1 MIMEYQLGKW
11 SLEDLYPED
20 YKESFQKDL
29 EKLTAM
35 ADAFEN
41 YRAELNDNLS
51 GERFAQ
57 MMKDYDAIVT
67 LEYKLFGFCSLRF
80 EADTQDASALSLM
93 GQTEAAV
100 TELSN
105 RILFFEL
112 WWTKLADEPAARLIA
127 SCPENAY
134 FLSAMRLSKPYTLN
148 EPEEK
153 IINIKNST
161 GANALDNLYSSITN
175 RYVFKLTVDG
185 AEQELTREGLMV
197 YARSDKPELRTAA
210 YEELYRVYGN
220 DGNILGQIYQNIC
233 RSWDQETLGIRGY
246 PSPIAA
252 RNLGNDIPD
261 EVVDLLLETCRKN
274 KHVFIDYFKLKKELL
289 GLDELH
295 RRDLYA
301 PMKSDASRISFDEAF
316 KTMLASYNSF
326 DPEFAQMAERV
337 YHEHHIDSEPRRGK
351 RGGAFCETLGPSY
364 TPWVLLNFQGRAE
377 DTSTIA
383 HELGHA
389 IHSMCAEDKTIF
401 QQSSCLPLAET
412 ASTFGEMLL
421 ADYLQGTVTDKTVL
435 RDMLIKQLDDN
446 YATIQRQAYFA
457 LFEKEAHRMISTG
470 ADIDELN
477 AAYLANLKE
486 QFGDAL
492 VVDDYFKWEW
502 VSIPHIFATPFYVY
516 AYAFGQL
523 LVLALY
529 AQYKKEGK
537 SFIPRYKEMLHKGGS
552 QRPQELL
559 MDAGFDFTK
568 ESFWQGGFDILNEK
582 VAKLRE
588 ITR

>member
-1 MIMEYQLGKW
+1 MEYKLGKW
-11 SLEDLYPED
+11 SLADLYPDD
-20 YKESFQKDL
+20 YKASFNHDL
-29 EKLTAM
+29 EKLTALVN
-35 ADAFEN
+35 AFEN
-41 YRAELNDNLS
+41 VRGELNDAIP
-51 GERFAQ
+51 GERFAEI
-57 MMKDYDAIVT
+57 MKDYDAIVS

-80 EADTQDASALSLM
+80 EADTQDSSALSLM
-93 GQTEAAV
+93 GQTDAV
-100 TELSN
+100 ITELGN
-105 RILFFEL
+105 RVLFFDL

-127 SCPENAY
+127 ACPENAY

-148 EPEEK
+148 ESEEK

-161 GANALDNLYSSITN
+161 GASALDNIYSSITN
-175 RYVFKLTVDG
+175 RYVFKMTVDG
-185 AEQELTREGLMV
+185 EEKSLTREGIMV
-197 YARSDKPELRTAA
+197 YARSDKPELRKAA
-210 YEELYRVYGN
+210 YEELYRVYGD

-233 RSWDQETLGIRGY
+233 RAWDQENLGIRGY
-246 PSPIAA
+246 KSPIAA

-261 EVVDLLLETCRKN
+261 DVVDLLLETCRKN
-274 KHVFIDYFKLKKELL
+274 KDVFIDYFKLKKELL
-289 GLDELH
+289 GLDEFH

-301 PMKSDASRISFDEAF
+301 PMKTDTTKISFDEAF
-316 KTMLASYNSF
+316 KTMLASYNNF
-326 DPEFAQMAERV
+326 DPEFAKMAERV
-337 YHEHHIDSEPRRGK
+337 YNEHHIDSEPRHGK
-351 RGGAFCETLGPSY
+351 RGGAFCETLGPNY

-389 IHSMCAEDKTIF
+389 IHSMSAEDKTIF

-421 ADYLQGTVTDKTVL
+421 ADYMQSTVTDKAVL

-457 LFEKEAHRMISTG
+457 LFEKEAHRMIGEG

-477 AAYLANLKE
+477 AAYLANLNE
-486 QFGDAL
+486 QFGDAV

-529 AQYKKEGK
+529 AQYKKEGAT
-537 SFIPRYKEMLHKGGS
+537 FIPRYKEMLHKGGS
-552 QRPQELL
+552 QRPQDLL
-559 MDAGFDFTK
+559 LDAGFDFTK
-568 ESFWQGGFDILNEK
+568 EAFWQGGFDILKEK
-582 VAKLRE
+582 VEKLRE

>member
-1 MIMEYQLGKW
+1 MEYKLGKW
-11 SLEDLYPED
+11 SLADLYPD
-20 YKESFQKDL
+20 DFKASFNKDL
-29 EKLTAM
+29 EKLTALVN
-35 ADAFEN
+35 AFEN
-41 YRAELNDNLS
+41 VRGELNDELS
-51 GERFAQ
+51 GERFAEI
-57 MMKDYDAIVT
+57 MKDYGAIVS

-80 EADTQDASALSLM
+80 EADTQDSSALSLM
-93 GQTEAAV
+93 GQTDAV
-100 TELSN
+100 ITELGN
-105 RILFFEL
+105 RVLFFDL

-127 SCPENAY
+127 ACPENAY

-148 EPEEK
+148 ESEEK

-161 GANALDNLYSSITN
+161 GASALDNIYSSITN

-185 AEQELTREGLMV
+185 EEKSLTREGLMV
-197 YARSDKPELRTAA
+197 YARSDKAELRKAA
-210 YEELYRVYGN
+210 YEELYRVYGD
-220 DGNILGQIYQNIC
+220 DGSILGQIYQNIC
-233 RSWDQETLGIRGY
+233 RAWDQENLGIRGY
-246 PSPIAA
+246 KSPIAA

-261 EVVDLLLETCRKN
+261 DVVDLLLETCRKN
-274 KHVFIDYFKLKKELL
+274 KDVFIDYFKLKKELL
-289 GLDELH
+289 GLDEFH

-301 PMKSDASRISFDEAF
+301 PMKTDTTKISFDEAF
-316 KTMLASYNSF
+316 KTMLASYNNF
-326 DPEFAQMAERV
+326 DPEFAKMAERV
-337 YHEHHIDSEPRRGK
+337 YNEHHIDSEPRHGK
-351 RGGAFCETLGPSY
+351 RGGAFCETLGPNY
-364 TPWVLLNFQGRAE
+364 TPWVLLNFHGGAE

-389 IHSMCAEDKTIF
+389 IHSMSAEDKTIF

-421 ADYLQGTVTDKTVL
+421 ADYMQSTVTDKAVL

-457 LFEKEAHRMISTG
+457 LFEKEAHRMIGEG

-477 AAYLANLKE
+477 AAYLANLNE
-486 QFGDAL
+486 QFGGAV

-502 VSIPHIFATPFYVY
+502 ASIPHIFATPFYVY

-552 QRPQELL
+552 QRPQDLL
-559 MDAGFDFTK
+559 LDAGFDFTK
-568 ESFWQGGFDILNEK
+568 EAFWQGGFDILKEK
-582 VAKLRE
+582 VEKLRE

>member
-1 MIMEYQLGKW
+1 MEYKLGKW
-11 SLEDLYPED
+11 SLADLYPED
-20 YKESFQKDL
+20 YKASFNKDL
-29 EKLTAM
+29 EQLNAM
-35 ADAFEN
+35 VGTFEQ
-41 YRAELNDNLS
+41 YRVELSDELS

-57 MMKDYDAIVT
+57 IMKDYDAIVT
-67 LEYKLFGFCSLRF
+67 LEYKLYGFCSLRF
-80 EADTQDASALSLM
+80 EADTQDSSALSLL
-93 GQTEAAV
+93 GQTEAV
-100 TELSN
+100 ITELGN
-105 RILFFEL
+105 RILFFDL

-127 SCPENAY
+127 SCPQNAY
-134 FLSAMRLSKPYTLN
+134 YLSAMRLSKPYTLN
-148 EPEEK
+148 ESEEK

-161 GANALDNLYSSITN
+161 GASALDNIYSALTN
-175 RYVFKLTVDG
+175 RYVFKLTLDG
-185 AEQELTREGLMV
+185 EEKQLTREGLMV
-197 YARSDKPELRTAA
+197 YARSDRAELRAAA
-210 YEELYRVYGN
+210 YEELYRVYGK

-233 RSWDQETLGIRGY
+233 RSWDQECLGIRGY
-246 PSPIAA
+246 KSPMAA

-274 KHVFIDYFKLKKELL
+274 RHVFIDYFKLKKELL

-301 PMKSDASRISFDEAF
+301 PMKSDTTRISFDEAF
-316 KTMLASYNSF
+316 KTMLAAYNSF
-326 DPEFAQMAERV
+326 DPEFANMAERV
-337 YHEHHIDSEPRRGK
+337 YNENHIDSEPRHGK
-351 RGGAFCETLGPSY
+351 RGGAFCETLGPTY
-364 TPWVLLNFQGRAE
+364 TPWVLLNFHGRAE

-389 IHSMCAEDKTIF
+389 IHSMSAEDKTIF

-421 ADYLQGTVTDKTVL
+421 ADYLQRTVTDSSVL

-457 LFEKEAHRMISTG
+457 LFEKEAHSLVSAG

-502 VSIPHIFATPFYVY
+502 ISIPHIFATPFYVY

-537 SFIPRYKEMLHKGGS
+537 SFIPRYKEMLRKGGS
-552 QRPQELL
+552 QRPQDLL
-559 MDAGFDFTK
+559 SDAGFDFTK

>member
-1 MIMEYQLGKW
+1 MEYKLGKW
-11 SLEDLYPED
+11 SLADLYPDD
-20 YKESFQKDL
+20 YKASFNHDL
-29 EKLTAM
+29 EKLTALVN
-35 ADAFEN
+35 DFEN
-41 YRAELNDNLS
+41 VRGELNDAIP
-51 GERFAQ
+51 GERFAEI
-57 MMKDYDAIVT
+57 MKDYDAIVS

-80 EADTQDASALSLM
+80 EADTQDSSALSLM
-93 GQTEAAV
+93 GQTDAV
-100 TELSN
+100 ITELGN
-105 RILFFEL
+105 RVLFFDL

-127 SCPENAY
+127 ACPENAY

-148 EPEEK
+148 ESEEK

-161 GANALDNLYSSITN
+161 GASALDNIYSSITN
-175 RYVFKLTVDG
+175 RYVFKMTVDG
-185 AEQELTREGLMV
+185 EEKSLTREGIMV
-197 YARSDKPELRTAA
+197 YARSDKPELRKAA
-210 YEELYRVYGN
+210 YEELYRAYGD

-233 RSWDQETLGIRGY
+233 RAWDQENLGIRGY
-246 PSPIAA
+246 KSPIAA

-261 EVVDLLLETCRKN
+261 DVVDLLLETCRKN
-274 KHVFIDYFKLKKELL
+274 KDVFIDYFKLKKELL
-289 GLDELH
+289 GLDEFH

-301 PMKSDASRISFDEAF
+301 PMKTDTTKISFDEAF
-316 KTMLASYNSF
+316 KTMLASYNNF
-326 DPEFAQMAERV
+326 DPEFAKMAERV
-337 YHEHHIDSEPRRGK
+337 YNEHHIDSEPRHGK
-351 RGGAFCETLGPSY
+351 RGGAFCETLGPNY

-389 IHSMCAEDKTIF
+389 IHSMSAEDKTIF

-421 ADYLQGTVTDKTVL
+421 ADYMQSTVTDKAVL

-457 LFEKEAHRMISTG
+457 LFEKEAHRMIGEG

-477 AAYLANLKE
+477 AAYLANLNE
-486 QFGDAL
+486 QFGDAV

-552 QRPQELL
+552 QRPQDLL
-559 MDAGFDFTK
+559 LDAGFDFTK
-568 ESFWQGGFDILNEK
+568 EAFWQGGFDILKEK
-582 VAKLRE
+582 VEKLRE

>member
-1 MIMEYQLGKW
+1 MEYKLGKW
-11 SLEDLYPED
+11 SLADLYPDD
-20 YKESFQKDL
+20 YKASFNHDL
-29 EKLTAM
+29 EKLTALVN
-35 ADAFEN
+35 DFEN
-41 YRAELNDNLS
+41 VRGELNDAIP
-51 GERFAQ
+51 GERFAEI
-57 MMKDYDAIVT
+57 MKDYDAIVS

-80 EADTQDASALSLM
+80 EADTQDSSALSLM
-93 GQTEAAV
+93 GQTDAV
-100 TELSN
+100 ITELGN
-105 RILFFEL
+105 RVLFFDL

-127 SCPENAY
+127 ACPENAY

-148 EPEEK
+148 ESEEK

-161 GANALDNLYSSITN
+161 GASALDNIYSSITN
-175 RYVFKLTVDG
+175 RYVFKMTVDG
-185 AEQELTREGLMV
+185 EEKSLTREGIMV
-197 YARSDKPELRTAA
+197 YARSDKPELRKAA
-210 YEELYRVYGN
+210 YEELYRVYGD

-233 RSWDQETLGIRGY
+233 RAWDQENLGIRGY
-246 PSPIAA
+246 KSPIAA

-261 EVVDLLLETCRKN
+261 DVVDLLLETCRKN
-274 KHVFIDYFKLKKELL
+274 KDVFIDYFKLKKELL
-289 GLDELH
+289 GLDEFH

-301 PMKSDASRISFDEAF
+301 PMKTDTTKISFDEAF
-316 KTMLASYNSF
+316 KTMLASYNNF
-326 DPEFAQMAERV
+326 DPEFAKMAERV
-337 YHEHHIDSEPRRGK
+337 YNEHHIDSEPRHGK
-351 RGGAFCETLGPSY
+351 RGGAFCETLGPNY

-389 IHSMCAEDKTIF
+389 IHSMSAEDKTIF

-421 ADYLQGTVTDKTVL
+421 ADYMQSTVTDKAVL

-457 LFEKEAHRMISTG
+457 LFEKEAHRMIGEG

-477 AAYLANLKE
+477 AAYLANLNE
-486 QFGDAL
+486 QFGDAV

-552 QRPQELL
+552 QRPQDLL
-559 MDAGFDFTK
+559 LDAGFDFTK
-568 ESFWQGGFDILNEK
+568 EAFWQGGFDILKEK
-582 VAKLRE
+582 VEKLRE

>member
-1 MIMEYQLGKW
+1 MEYKLGKW
-11 SLEDLYPED
+11 SLADLYPDD
-20 YKESFQKDL
+20 YKASFNQDL
-29 EKLTAM
+29 EKLTALVN
-35 ADAFEN
+35 AFEN
-41 YRAELNDNLS
+41 VRGELNDAIP
-51 GERFAQ
+51 GERFAEI
-57 MMKDYDAIVT
+57 MKDYDAIVS

-80 EADTQDASALSLM
+80 EADTQDSSALSLM
-93 GQTEAAV
+93 GQTDAV
-100 TELSN
+100 ITELGN
-105 RILFFEL
+105 RVLFFDL
-112 WWTKLADEPAARLIA
+112 WWTKLADEPVARLIA
-127 SCPENAY
+127 ACPENAY

-148 EPEEK
+148 ESEEK

-161 GANALDNLYSSITN
+161 GASALDNIYSSITN

-185 AEQELTREGLMV
+185 EEKSLTREGLMV
-197 YARSDKPELRTAA
+197 YARSDKPELRKAA
-210 YEELYRVYGN
+210 YEELYRVYGD

-233 RSWDQETLGIRGY
+233 RAWDQENLGIRGY
-246 PSPIAA
+246 KSPIAA

-261 EVVDLLLETCRKN
+261 DVVDLLLETCRKN
-274 KHVFIDYFKLKKELL
+274 KDVFIDYFKLKKELL
-289 GLDELH
+289 GLDEFH

-301 PMKSDASRISFDEAF
+301 PMKTDTTKISFDEAF
-316 KTMLASYNSF
+316 KTMLASYNNF
-326 DPEFAQMAERV
+326 DPEFAKMAERV
-337 YHEHHIDSEPRRGK
+337 YNEHHIDSEPRHGK
-351 RGGAFCETLGPSY
+351 RGGAFCETLGPNY

-389 IHSMCAEDKTIF
+389 IHSMSAEDKTIF

-421 ADYLQGTVTDKTVL
+421 ADYMQSTVTDKAVL

-457 LFEKEAHRMISTG
+457 LFEKEAHRMIGEG

-477 AAYLANLKE
+477 AAYLANLNE
-486 QFGDAL
+486 QFGDAV

-552 QRPQELL
+552 QRPQDLL
-559 MDAGFDFTK
+559 LDAGFDFTK
-568 ESFWQGGFDILNEK
+568 EAFWQGGFDILKEK
-582 VAKLRE
+582 VEKLRE

>member
-1 MIMEYQLGKW
+1 MEYKLGKW
-11 SLEDLYPED
+11 SLADLYPDD
-20 YKESFQKDL
+20 YKASFNHDL
-29 EKLTAM
+29 EKLTALVN
-35 ADAFEN
+35 AFEN
-41 YRAELNDNLS
+41 VRGELNDAIP
-51 GERFAQ
+51 GERFAEI
-57 MMKDYDAIVT
+57 MKDYDAIVS

-80 EADTQDASALSLM
+80 EADTQDSSALSLM
-93 GQTEAAV
+93 GQTDAV
-100 TELSN
+100 ITELGN
-105 RILFFEL
+105 RVLFFDL

-127 SCPENAY
+127 ACPENAY

-148 EPEEK
+148 ESEEK

-161 GANALDNLYSSITN
+161 GASALDNIYSSITN
-175 RYVFKLTVDG
+175 RYVFKMTVDG
-185 AEQELTREGLMV
+185 EEKSLTREGIMV
-197 YARSDKPELRTAA
+197 YARSDKPELRKAA
-210 YEELYRVYGN
+210 YEELYRVYGD

-233 RSWDQETLGIRGY
+233 RAWDQENLGIRGY
-246 PSPIAA
+246 KSPIAA

-261 EVVDLLLETCRKN
+261 DVVDLLLETCRKN
-274 KHVFIDYFKLKKELL
+274 KDVFIDYFKLKKELL
-289 GLDELH
+289 GLDEFH

-301 PMKSDASRISFDEAF
+301 PMKTDTTKISFDEAF
-316 KTMLASYNSF
+316 KTMLASYNNF
-326 DPEFAQMAERV
+326 DPEFAKMAERV
-337 YHEHHIDSEPRRGK
+337 YNEHHIDSEPRHGK
-351 RGGAFCETLGPSY
+351 RGGAFCETLGPNY

-389 IHSMCAEDKTIF
+389 IHSMSAEDKTIF

-421 ADYLQGTVTDKTVL
+421 ADYMQSTVTDKAVL

-457 LFEKEAHRMISTG
+457 LFEKEAHRMIGEG

-477 AAYLANLKE
+477 AAYLANLNE
-486 QFGDAL
+486 QFGDAV

-529 AQYKKEGK
+529 AQYKKEGAA
-537 SFIPRYKEMLHKGGS
+537 FIPRYKEMLHKGGS
-552 QRPQELL
+552 QRPQDLL
-559 MDAGFDFTK
+559 LDAGFDFTK
-568 ESFWQGGFDILNEK
+568 EAFWQGGFDILKEK
-582 VAKLRE
+582 VEKLRE

>member
-1 MIMEYQLGKW
+1 MEYKLGKW
-11 SLEDLYPED
+11 SLADLYPDD
-20 YKESFQKDL
+20 YKASFNQDL
-29 EKLTAM
+29 EKLTALVN
-35 ADAFEN
+35 AFEN
-41 YRAELNDNLS
+41 VRGELNDAIP
-51 GERFAQ
+51 GERFAEI
-57 MMKDYDAIVT
+57 MKDYDAIVS

-80 EADTQDASALSLM
+80 EADTQDSSALSLM
-93 GQTEAAV
+93 GQTDAV
-100 TELSN
+100 ITELGN
-105 RILFFEL
+105 RVLFFDL

-127 SCPENAY
+127 ACPENAY

-148 EPEEK
+148 ESEEK

-161 GANALDNLYSSITN
+161 GASALDNIYSSITN
-175 RYVFKLTVDG
+175 RYVFKMTVDG
-185 AEQELTREGLMV
+185 EEKSLTREGIMV
-197 YARSDKPELRTAA
+197 YARSDNASLRKAA
-210 YEELYRVYGN
+210 YEELYRVYGD

-233 RSWDQETLGIRGY
+233 RAWDQENLGIRGY
-246 PSPIAA
+246 KSPIAA

-261 EVVDLLLETCRKN
+261 DVVDLLLETCRKN
-274 KHVFIDYFKLKKELL
+274 KDVFIDYFKLKKELL
-289 GLDELH
+289 GLDEFH

-301 PMKSDASRISFDEAF
+301 PMKTDTTKISFDEAF
-316 KTMLASYNSF
+316 KTMLASYNHF
-326 DPEFAQMAERV
+326 DPEFAKMAERV
-337 YHEHHIDSEPRRGK
+337 YNEHHIDSEPRHGK
-351 RGGAFCETLGPSY
+351 RGGAFCETLGPNY

-389 IHSMCAEDKTIF
+389 IHSMSAEDKTIF

-421 ADYLQGTVTDKTVL
+421 ADYMQSTVTDKAVL

-457 LFEKEAHRMISTG
+457 LFEKEAHRMIGEG

-477 AAYLANLKE
+477 AAYLANLNE
-486 QFGDAL
+486 QFGDAV

-552 QRPQELL
+552 QRPQDLL
-559 MDAGFDFTK
+559 LDAGFDFTK
-568 ESFWQGGFDILNEK
+568 EAFWQGGFDILKEK
-582 VAKLRE
+582 VEKLRE
-588 ITR
+588 ITQ

>member
-1 MIMEYQLGKW
+1 MEYILGKW
-11 SLEDLYPED
+11 SLADLYPED
-20 YKESFQKDL
+20 YKASFNKDL
-29 EKLTAM
+29 EQLNAM
-35 ADAFEN
+35 VGTFEQ
-41 YRAELNDNLS
+41 YRAELSDELS

-57 MMKDYDAIVT
+57 IMKDYDAIVT
-67 LEYKLFGFCSLRF
+67 LEYKLYGFCSLRF
-80 EADTQDASALSLM
+80 EADTQDSSALSLL
-93 GQTEAAV
+93 GQTEAV
-100 TELSN
+100 ITELGN
-105 RILFFEL
+105 RILFFDL

-127 SCPENAY
+127 SCPQNAY
-134 FLSAMRLSKPYTLN
+134 YLSAMRLSKPYTLN
-148 EPEEK
+148 ESEEK

-161 GANALDNLYSSITN
+161 GASALDNIYSALTN
-175 RYVFKLTVDG
+175 RYVFKLTLDG
-185 AEQELTREGLMV
+185 EEKQLTREGLMV
-197 YARSDKPELRTAA
+197 YARSDRAELRAAA
-210 YEELYRVYGN
+210 YEELYRVYGK

-233 RSWDQETLGIRGY
+233 RSWDQECLGIRGY
-246 PSPIAA
+246 KSPMAA

-274 KHVFIDYFKLKKELL
+274 RQVFIDYFKLKKELL

-301 PMKSDASRISFDEAF
+301 PMKSDTSRISFDEAF
-316 KTMLASYNSF
+316 RTMLAAYNSF
-326 DPEFAQMAERV
+326 DPEFANMAERV
-337 YHEHHIDSEPRRGK
+337 YNENHIDSEPRHGK
-351 RGGAFCETLGPSY
+351 RGGAFCETLGPTY

-389 IHSMCAEDKTIF
+389 IHSMSAEDKTIF

-421 ADYLQGTVTDKTVL
+421 ADYLQRTVTDSSVL

-457 LFEKEAHRMISTG
+457 LFEKEAHRLVSAG

-537 SFIPRYKEMLHKGGS
+537 SFIPRYKEMLRKGGS
-552 QRPQELL
+552 QRPQDLL
-559 MDAGFDFTK
+559 SDAGFDFTK

>member
-1 MIMEYQLGKW
+1 MEYKLGKW
-11 SLEDLYPED
+11 SLADLYPED
-20 YKESFQKDL
+20 YKASFNKDL
-29 EKLTAM
+29 EQLNAM
-35 ADAFEN
+35 VGTFEQ
-41 YRAELNDNLS
+41 YRAELSDELS

-57 MMKDYDAIVT
+57 IMKDYDAIVT
-67 LEYKLFGFCSLRF
+67 LEYKLYGFCSLRF
-80 EADTQDASALSLM
+80 EADTQDSSALSLL
-93 GQTEAAV
+93 GQTEAV
-100 TELSN
+100 ITELGN
-105 RILFFEL
+105 RILFFDL

-127 SCPENAY
+127 SCPQNAY
-134 FLSAMRLSKPYTLN
+134 YLSAMRLSKPYTLN
-148 EPEEK
+148 ESEEK

-161 GANALDNLYSSITN
+161 GASALDNIYSALTN
-175 RYVFKLTVDG
+175 RYVFKLTLDG
-185 AEQELTREGLMV
+185 EEKQLTREGLMV
-197 YARSDKPELRTAA
+197 YARSDRAELRAAA
-210 YEELYRVYGN
+210 YEELYRVYGK

-233 RSWDQETLGIRGY
+233 RSWDQECLGIRGY
-246 PSPIAA
+246 KSPMAA

-274 KHVFIDYFKLKKELL
+274 RHVFIDYFKLKKELL

-301 PMKSDASRISFDEAF
+301 PMKSDTTRISFDEAF
-316 KTMLASYNSF
+316 KTMLAAYNSF
-326 DPEFAQMAERV
+326 DPEFANMAERV
-337 YHEHHIDSEPRRGK
+337 YNENHIDSEPRHGK
-351 RGGAFCETLGPSY
+351 RGGAFCETLGPTY
-364 TPWVLLNFQGRAE
+364 TPWVLLNFHGRAE

-389 IHSMCAEDKTIF
+389 IHSMSAEDKTIF

-421 ADYLQGTVTDKTVL
+421 ADYLQRTVTDNSVL

-457 LFEKEAHRMISTG
+457 LFEKEAHRLVSAG

-537 SFIPRYKEMLHKGGS
+537 SFIPRYKEMLRKGGS
-552 QRPQELL
+552 QRPQDLL
-559 MDAGFDFTK
+559 SDAGFDFTK

>member
-1 MIMEYQLGKW
+1 MEYKIGKW

-20 YKESFQKDL
+20 YKASFNKDL
-29 EKLTAM
+29 EQLSAM
-35 ADAFEN
+35 VEKFEN
-41 YRAELNDNLS
+41 VRAELSAELS
-51 GERFAQ
+51 GERFARI
-57 MMKDYDAIVT
+57 MEDYDAIVT
-67 LEYKLFGFCSLRF
+67 LEYKLYGFCSLRF
-80 EADTQDASALSLM
+80 EADTQDSSALSLM
-93 GQTEAAV
+93 GQTEAV
-100 TELSN
+100 ITELGN
-105 RILFFEL
+105 RILFFDL

-127 SCPENAY
+127 SCPQNACY
-134 FLSAMRLSKPYTLN
+134 LSAMRLAKPYTLN
-148 EPEEK
+148 ESEEK

-161 GANALDNLYSSITN
+161 GANALDNIYSALTN

-185 AEQELTREGLMV
+185 EEKQFTREGLMV
-197 YARSDKPELRTAA
+197 YARSDRPELRAAA

-233 RSWDQETLGIRGY
+233 RSWDQECLGMRGY
-246 PSPIAA
+246 TSPIAA

-261 EVVDLLLETCRKN
+261 GVVDLLLETCRKN
-274 KHVFIDYFKLKKELL
+274 KHVFINYFKLKKELL

-301 PMKSDASRISFDEAF
+301 PMKSDSTRISFDEAF
-316 KTMLASYNSF
+316 KTMLAAYNSF

-337 YHEHHIDSEPRRGK
+337 YNEHHIDSEPRHGK
-351 RGGAFCETLGPSY
+351 RGGAFCETLGPKY

-389 IHSMCAEDKTIF
+389 IHSMSAEDKTIF

-421 ADYLQGTVTDKTVL
+421 ADYMQRTVTDKAVL
-435 RDMLIKQLDDN
+435 RGMLIKQLDDN

-457 LFEKEAHRMISTG
+457 LFEKEAHRMIGEG

-502 VSIPHIFATPFYVY
+502 VSIPHIYATPFYVY

-529 AQYKKEGK
+529 AQYKKEGQ
-537 SFIPRYKEMLHKGGS
+537 SFIPRYKEMLRKGGS
-552 QRPQELL
+552 QRPQDLL

-568 ESFWQGGFDILNEK
+568 EAFWQGGFDILNEK

-588 ITR
+588 ITL

>member
-1 MIMEYQLGKW
+1 MEYKLGKW
-11 SLEDLYPED
+11 SLADLYPDD
-20 YKESFQKDL
+20 YKASFNHDL
-29 EKLTAM
+29 EKLTALVN
-35 ADAFEN
+35 AFEN
-41 YRAELNDNLS
+41 VRGELNDAIP
-51 GERFAQ
+51 GERFAEI
-57 MMKDYDAIVT
+57 MKDYDAIVS

-80 EADTQDASALSLM
+80 EADTQDSSALSLM
-93 GQTEAAV
+93 GQTDAV
-100 TELSN
+100 ITELGN
-105 RILFFEL
+105 RVLFFDL

-127 SCPENAY
+127 ACPENAY

-148 EPEEK
+148 ESEEK

-161 GANALDNLYSSITN
+161 GASALDNIYSSITN
-175 RYVFKLTVDG
+175 RYVFKMTVDG
-185 AEQELTREGLMV
+185 EEKSLTREGLMV
-197 YARSDKPELRTAA
+197 YARSDKPELRKAA
-210 YEELYRVYGN
+210 YEELYRVYGD

-233 RSWDQETLGIRGY
+233 RAWDQENLGIRGY
-246 PSPIAA
+246 KSPIAA

-261 EVVDLLLETCRKN
+261 DVVDLLLETCRKN
-274 KHVFIDYFKLKKELL
+274 KDVFIDYFKLKKELL
-289 GLDELH
+289 GLDEFH

-301 PMKSDASRISFDEAF
+301 PMKTDTTKISFDEAF
-316 KTMLASYNSF
+316 KTMLASYNNF
-326 DPEFAQMAERV
+326 DPEFAKMAERV
-337 YHEHHIDSEPRRGK
+337 YNEHHIDSEPRHGK
-351 RGGAFCETLGPSY
+351 RGGAFCETLGPNY

-389 IHSMCAEDKTIF
+389 IHSMSAEDKTIF

-421 ADYLQGTVTDKTVL
+421 ADYMQSTVTDKAVL

-457 LFEKEAHRMISTG
+457 LFEKEAHRMIGEG

-477 AAYLANLKE
+477 AAYLANLNE
-486 QFGDAL
+486 QFGDAV

-552 QRPQELL
+552 QRPQDLL
-559 MDAGFDFTK
+559 LDAGFDFTK
-568 ESFWQGGFDILNEK
+568 EAFWQGGFDILKEK
-582 VAKLRE
+582 VEKLRE

>member
-1 MIMEYQLGKW
+1 MEYKLGKW
-11 SLEDLYPED
+11 SLADLYPED
-20 YKESFQKDL
+20 YKASFNKDL
-29 EKLTAM
+29 EQLNAM
-35 ADAFEN
+35 VGTFEQ
-41 YRAELNDNLS
+41 YRAELSDELS

-57 MMKDYDAIVT
+57 IMKDYDAIVT
-67 LEYKLFGFCSLRF
+67 LEYKLYGFCSLRF
-80 EADTQDASALSLM
+80 EADTQDSSALSLL
-93 GQTEAAV
+93 GQTEAV
-100 TELSN
+100 ITELGN
-105 RILFFEL
+105 RILFFDL

-127 SCPENAY
+127 SCPQNAY
-134 FLSAMRLSKPYTLN
+134 YLSAMRLSKPYTLN
-148 EPEEK
+148 ESEEK

-161 GANALDNLYSSITN
+161 GASALDNIYSALTN
-175 RYVFKLTVDG
+175 RYVFKLTLDG
-185 AEQELTREGLMV
+185 EEKQLTREGLMV
-197 YARSDKPELRTAA
+197 YARSDRAELRAAA
-210 YEELYRVYGN
+210 YEELYRVYGK

-233 RSWDQETLGIRGY
+233 RSWDQECLGIRGY
-246 PSPIAA
+246 KSPMAA

-274 KHVFIDYFKLKKELL
+274 RHVFIDYFKLKKELL

-301 PMKSDASRISFDEAF
+301 PMKSDTTRISFDEAF
-316 KTMLASYNSF
+316 KTMLAAYNSF
-326 DPEFAQMAERV
+326 DPEFANMAERV
-337 YHEHHIDSEPRRGK
+337 YNENHIDSEPRHGK
-351 RGGAFCETLGPSY
+351 RGGAFCETLGPTY
-364 TPWVLLNFQGRAE
+364 TPWVLLNFHGRAE

-389 IHSMCAEDKTIF
+389 IHSMSAEDKTIF

-421 ADYLQGTVTDKTVL
+421 ADYLQRTVTDNSVL

-457 LFEKEAHRMISTG
+457 LFEKEAHSLVSAG

-502 VSIPHIFATPFYVY
+502 ISIPHIFATPFYVY

-537 SFIPRYKEMLHKGGS
+537 SFIPRYKEMLRKGGS
-552 QRPQELL
+552 QRPQDLL
-559 MDAGFDFTK
+559 ADAGFDFTK

>member
-1 MIMEYQLGKW
+1 MEYKLGKW
-11 SLEDLYPED
+11 SLADLYPED
-20 YKESFQKDL
+20 YKASFNKDL
-29 EKLTAM
+29 EQLNAM
-35 ADAFEN
+35 VGTFEQ
-41 YRAELNDNLS
+41 YRAELSDELS

-57 MMKDYDAIVT
+57 IMKDYDAIVT
-67 LEYKLFGFCSLRF
+67 LEYKLYGFCSLRF
-80 EADTQDASALSLM
+80 EADTQDSSALSLL
-93 GQTEAAV
+93 GQTEAV
-100 TELSN
+100 ITELGN
-105 RILFFEL
+105 RILFFDL

-127 SCPENAY
+127 SCPQNAY
-134 FLSAMRLSKPYTLN
+134 YLSAMRLSKPYTLN
-148 EPEEK
+148 ESEEK

-161 GANALDNLYSSITN
+161 GASALDNIYSALTN
-175 RYVFKLTVDG
+175 RYVFKLTLDG
-185 AEQELTREGLMV
+185 EEKQLTREGLMV
-197 YARSDKPELRTAA
+197 YARSDRAELRAAA
-210 YEELYRVYGN
+210 YEELYRVYGK

-233 RSWDQETLGIRGY
+233 RSWDQECLGIRGY
-246 PSPIAA
+246 KSPMAA

-274 KHVFIDYFKLKKELL
+274 RHVFIDYFKLKKELL

-301 PMKSDASRISFDEAF
+301 PMKSDTTRISFDEAF
-316 KTMLASYNSF
+316 KTMLAAYNSF
-326 DPEFAQMAERV
+326 DPEFANMAERV
-337 YHEHHIDSEPRRGK
+337 YNENHIDSEPRHGK
-351 RGGAFCETLGPSY
+351 RGGAFCETLGPTY
-364 TPWVLLNFQGRAE
+364 TPWVLLNFHGRAE

-389 IHSMCAEDKTIF
+389 IHSMSAEDKTIF

-421 ADYLQGTVTDKTVL
+421 ADYLQRTVTDSSVL

-457 LFEKEAHRMISTG
+457 LFEKEAHRLVSAG

-537 SFIPRYKEMLHKGGS
+537 SFIPRYKEMLRKGGS
-552 QRPQELL
+552 QRPQDLL
-559 MDAGFDFTK
+559 LDAGFDFTK

>member
-1 MIMEYQLGKW
+1 MEYKLGKW
-11 SLEDLYPED
+11 SLADLYPDD
-20 YKESFQKDL
+20 YKASFNHDL
-29 EKLTAM
+29 EKLTALVN
-35 ADAFEN
+35 DFEN
-41 YRAELNDNLS
+41 VRGELNDAIP
-51 GERFAQ
+51 GERFAEI
-57 MMKDYDAIVT
+57 MKDYDAIVS

-80 EADTQDASALSLM
+80 EADTQDSSALSLM
-93 GQTEAAV
+93 GQTDAV
-100 TELSN
+100 ITELGN
-105 RILFFEL
+105 RVLFFDL

-127 SCPENAY
+127 ACPENAY

-148 EPEEK
+148 ESEEK

-161 GANALDNLYSSITN
+161 GASALDNIYSSITN
-175 RYVFKLTVDG
+175 RYVFKMTVDG
-185 AEQELTREGLMV
+185 EEKSLTREGIMV
-197 YARSDKPELRTAA
+197 YARSDNAELRKAA
-210 YEELYRVYGN
+210 YEELYRVYGD

-233 RSWDQETLGIRGY
+233 RAWDQENLGIRGY
-246 PSPIAA
+246 KSPIAA

-261 EVVDLLLETCRKN
+261 DVVDLLLETCRKN
-274 KHVFIDYFKLKKELL
+274 KDVFIDYFKLKKELL
-289 GLDELH
+289 GLDEFH

-301 PMKSDASRISFDEAF
+301 PMKTDTTKISFDEAF
-316 KTMLASYNSF
+316 KTMLASYNNF
-326 DPEFAQMAERV
+326 DPEFAKMAERV
-337 YHEHHIDSEPRRGK
+337 YNEHHIDSEPRHGK
-351 RGGAFCETLGPSY
+351 RGGAFCETLGPNY

-389 IHSMCAEDKTIF
+389 IHSMSAEDKTIF

-421 ADYLQGTVTDKTVL
+421 ADYMQSTVTDKAVL

-457 LFEKEAHRMISTG
+457 LFEKEAHRMIGEG

-477 AAYLANLKE
+477 AAYLANLNE
-486 QFGDAL
+486 QFGDAV

-529 AQYKKEGK
+529 AQYKKEGAA
-537 SFIPRYKEMLHKGGS
+537 FIPRYKEMLHKGGS
-552 QRPQELL
+552 QRPQDLL
-559 MDAGFDFTK
+559 LDAGFDFTK
-568 ESFWQGGFDILNEK
+568 EAFWQGGFDILKEK
-582 VAKLRE
+582 VEKLRE

>member
-1 MIMEYQLGKW
+1 MEYELGKW
-11 SLEDLYPED
+11 SLADLYPED
-20 YKESFQKDL
+20 YKASFNKDL
-29 EKLTAM
+29 EQLNAM
-35 ADAFEN
+35 VGTFEQ
-41 YRAELNDNLS
+41 YRAELSDELS

-57 MMKDYDAIVT
+57 IMKDYDAIVT
-67 LEYKLFGFCSLRF
+67 LEYKLYGFCSLRF
-80 EADTQDASALSLM
+80 EADTQDSSALSLL
-93 GQTEAAV
+93 GQTEAV
-100 TELSN
+100 ITELGN
-105 RILFFEL
+105 RILFFDL

-127 SCPENAY
+127 SCPQNAY
-134 FLSAMRLSKPYTLN
+134 YLSAMRLSKPYTLN
-148 EPEEK
+148 ESEEK

-161 GANALDNLYSSITN
+161 GASALDNIYSALTN
-175 RYVFKLTVDG
+175 RYVFKLTLDG
-185 AEQELTREGLMV
+185 EEKQLTREGLMV
-197 YARSDKPELRTAA
+197 YARSDRAELRAAA
-210 YEELYRVYGN
+210 YEELYRVYGK

-233 RSWDQETLGIRGY
+233 RSWDQECLGIRGY
-246 PSPIAA
+246 KSPMAA

-274 KHVFIDYFKLKKELL
+274 RHVFIDYFKLKKELL

-301 PMKSDASRISFDEAF
+301 PMKSDTTRISFDEAF
-316 KTMLASYNSF
+316 KTMLAAYNSF
-326 DPEFAQMAERV
+326 DPEFANMAERV
-337 YHEHHIDSEPRRGK
+337 YNENHIDSEPRHGK
-351 RGGAFCETLGPSY
+351 RGGAFCETLGPTY
-364 TPWVLLNFQGRAE
+364 TPWVLLNFHGRAE

-389 IHSMCAEDKTIF
+389 IHSMSAEDKTIF

-421 ADYLQGTVTDKTVL
+421 ADYLQRTVTDNSVL

-457 LFEKEAHRMISTG
+457 LFEKEAHSLVSAG

-502 VSIPHIFATPFYVY
+502 ISIPHIFATPFYVY

-537 SFIPRYKEMLHKGGS
+537 SFIPRYKEMLRKGGS
-552 QRPQELL
+552 QRPQDLL
-559 MDAGFDFTK
+559 ADAGFDFTK

>member
-1 MIMEYQLGKW
+1 MEYKLGKW
-11 SLEDLYPED
+11 SLADLYPED
-20 YKESFQKDL
+20 YKASFNKDL
-29 EKLTAM
+29 EQLNAM
-35 ADAFEN
+35 VGTFEQ
-41 YRAELNDNLS
+41 YRAELSDELS

-57 MMKDYDAIVT
+57 IMKDYDAIVT
-67 LEYKLFGFCSLRF
+67 LEYKLYGFCSLRF
-80 EADTQDASALSLM
+80 EADTQDSSALSLL
-93 GQTEAAV
+93 GQTEAV
-100 TELSN
+100 ITELGN
-105 RILFFEL
+105 RILFFDL

-127 SCPENAY
+127 SCPQNAY
-134 FLSAMRLSKPYTLN
+134 YLSAMRLSKPYTLN
-148 EPEEK
+148 ESEEK

-161 GANALDNLYSSITN
+161 GASALDNIYSSLTN
-175 RYVFKLTVDG
+175 RYVFKLTLDG
-185 AEQELTREGLMV
+185 EEKQLTREGLMV
-197 YARSDKPELRTAA
+197 YARSDRAELRAAA
-210 YEELYRVYGN
+210 YEELYRVYGK

-233 RSWDQETLGIRGY
+233 RSWDQECLGIRGY
-246 PSPIAA
+246 KSPMAA

-274 KHVFIDYFKLKKELL
+274 RHVFIDYFKLKKELL

-301 PMKSDASRISFDEAF
+301 PMKSDTTRISFDEAF
-316 KTMLASYNSF
+316 KTMLAAYNSF
-326 DPEFAQMAERV
+326 DPEFANMAERV
-337 YHEHHIDSEPRRGK
+337 YNENHIDSEPRHGK
-351 RGGAFCETLGPSY
+351 RGGAFCETLGPTY

-389 IHSMCAEDKTIF
+389 IHSMSAEDKTIF

-421 ADYLQGTVTDKTVL
+421 ADYLQRTVTDNSVL

-457 LFEKEAHRMISTG
+457 LFEKEAHRLVSAG

-537 SFIPRYKEMLHKGGS
+537 SFIPRYKEMLRKGGS
-552 QRPQELL
+552 QRPQDLL
-559 MDAGFDFTK
+559 SDAGFDFTK

>member
-1 MIMEYQLGKW
+1 MEYKLGKW
-11 SLEDLYPED
+11 SLADLYPED
-20 YKESFQKDL
+20 YKASFNKDL
-29 EKLTAM
+29 EQLRSMVGT
-35 ADAFEN
+35 FEQ
-41 YRAELNDNLS
+41 YRAELSDELS

-57 MMKDYDAIVT
+57 IMKDYDAIVT
-67 LEYKLFGFCSLRF
+67 LEYKLYGFCSLRF
-80 EADTQDASALSLM
+80 EADTQDSSALSLL
-93 GQTEAAV
+93 GQTEAV
-100 TELSN
+100 ITELGN
-105 RILFFEL
+105 RILFFDL

-127 SCPENAY
+127 SCPQNAY
-134 FLSAMRLSKPYTLN
+134 YLSAMRLSKPYTLN
-148 EPEEK
+148 ESEEK

-161 GANALDNLYSSITN
+161 GASALDNIYSALTN
-175 RYVFKLTVDG
+175 RYVFKLTLDG
-185 AEQELTREGLMV
+185 EEKQLTREGLMV
-197 YARSDKPELRTAA
+197 YARSDRAELRAAA
-210 YEELYRVYGN
+210 YEELYRVYGK

-233 RSWDQETLGIRGY
+233 RSWDQECLGIRGY
-246 PSPIAA
+246 KSPMAA

-261 EVVDLLLETCRKN
+261 DVVDLLLETCRKN
-274 KHVFIDYFKLKKELL
+274 RHVFIDYFKLKKELL

-301 PMKSDASRISFDEAF
+301 PMKSDTTRISFDEAF
-316 KTMLASYNSF
+316 KTMLAAYNSF
-326 DPEFAQMAERV
+326 DPEFANMAERV
-337 YHEHHIDSEPRRGK
+337 YNEKHIDSEPRHGK
-351 RGGAFCETLGPSY
+351 RGGAFCETLGPTY
-364 TPWVLLNFQGRAE
+364 TPWVLLNFHGRAE

-389 IHSMCAEDKTIF
+389 IHSMSAEDKTIF

-421 ADYLQGTVTDKTVL
+421 ADYLQRTVTDSSVL

-457 LFEKEAHRMISTG
+457 LFEKEAHRLVSAG

-537 SFIPRYKEMLHKGGS
+537 SFIPRYKEMLRKGGS
-552 QRPQELL
+552 QRPQDLL
-559 MDAGFDFTK
+559 LDAGFDFTK

>member
-1 MIMEYQLGKW
+1 MEYKLGKW
-11 SLEDLYPED
+11 SLADLYPED
-20 YKESFQKDL
+20 YKASFNKDL
-29 EKLTAM
+29 EQLRSMVGT
-35 ADAFEN
+35 FEQ
-41 YRAELNDNLS
+41 YRAELSDELS

-57 MMKDYDAIVT
+57 IMKDYDAIVT
-67 LEYKLFGFCSLRF
+67 LEYKLYGFCSLRF
-80 EADTQDASALSLM
+80 EADTQDSSALSLL
-93 GQTEAAV
+93 GQTEAV
-100 TELSN
+100 ITELGN
-105 RILFFEL
+105 RILFFDL

-127 SCPENAY
+127 SCPQNAY
-134 FLSAMRLSKPYTLN
+134 YLSAMRLSKPYTLD
-148 EPEEK
+148 ESEEK

-161 GANALDNLYSSITN
+161 GASALDNIYSALTN
-175 RYVFKLTVDG
+175 RYVFKLTLDG
-185 AEQELTREGLMV
+185 EEKQLTREGLMV
-197 YARSDKPELRTAA
+197 YARSDRAELRAAA
-210 YEELYRVYGN
+210 YEELYRVYGK

-233 RSWDQETLGIRGY
+233 RSWDQECLGIRGY
-246 PSPIAA
+246 KSPMAA

-274 KHVFIDYFKLKKELL
+274 RHVFIDYFKLKKELL

-295 RRDLYA
+295 RPDLYA
-301 PMKSDASRISFDEAF
+301 PMKSDTTRISFDEAF
-316 KTMLASYNSF
+316 KTMLAAYNSF
-326 DPEFAQMAERV
+326 DPEFANMAERV
-337 YHEHHIDSEPRRGK
+337 YNENHIDSEPRHGK
-351 RGGAFCETLGPSY
+351 RGGAFCETLGPTY
-364 TPWVLLNFQGRAE
+364 TPWVLLNFHGRAE

-389 IHSMCAEDKTIF
+389 IHSMSAEDKTIF

-421 ADYLQGTVTDKTVL
+421 ADYLQRTVTDSSVL

-457 LFEKEAHRMISTG
+457 LFEKEAHSLVSAG

-537 SFIPRYKEMLHKGGS
+537 SFIPRYKEMLRKGGS
-552 QRPQELL
+552 QRPQDLL
-559 MDAGFDFTK
+559 LDAGFDFTK

>member
-1 MIMEYQLGKW
+1 MEYKLGKW
-11 SLEDLYPED
+11 SLADLYPDD
-20 YKESFQKDL
+20 YKASFNHDL
-29 EKLTAM
+29 EKLTALVN
-35 ADAFEN
+35 DFEN
-41 YRAELNDNLS
+41 VRGELNDAIP
-51 GERFAQ
+51 GERFAEI
-57 MMKDYDAIVT
+57 MKDYDAIVS

-80 EADTQDASALSLM
+80 EADTQDSSALSLM
-93 GQTEAAV
+93 GQTDAV
-100 TELSN
+100 ITELGN
-105 RILFFEL
+105 RVLFFDL

-127 SCPENAY
+127 ACPENAY

-148 EPEEK
+148 ESEEK

-161 GANALDNLYSSITN
+161 GASALDNIYSSITN
-175 RYVFKLTVDG
+175 RYVFKMTVDG
-185 AEQELTREGLMV
+185 EEKSLTREGLMV
-197 YARSDKPELRTAA
+197 YARSDKPELRKAA
-210 YEELYRVYGN
+210 YEELYRVYGD

-233 RSWDQETLGIRGY
+233 RAWDQENLGIRGY
-246 PSPIAA
+246 KSPIAA

-261 EVVDLLLETCRKN
+261 NVVDLLLETCRKN
-274 KHVFIDYFKLKKELL
+274 KDVFIDYFKLKKELL
-289 GLDELH
+289 GLDEFH

-301 PMKSDASRISFDEAF
+301 PMKTDTTKISFDEAF
-316 KTMLASYNSF
+316 KTMLASYNNF
-326 DPEFAQMAERV
+326 DPEFAKMAERV
-337 YHEHHIDSEPRRGK
+337 YNEHHIDSEPRHGK
-351 RGGAFCETLGPSY
+351 RGGAFCETLGPNY

-389 IHSMCAEDKTIF
+389 IHSMSAEDKTIF

-421 ADYLQGTVTDKTVL
+421 ADYMQSTVTDKAVL

-457 LFEKEAHRMISTG
+457 LFEKEAHRMIGEG

-477 AAYLANLKE
+477 AAYLANLNE
-486 QFGDAL
+486 QFGDAV

-552 QRPQELL
+552 QRPQDLL
-559 MDAGFDFTK
+559 LDAGFDFTK
-568 ESFWQGGFDILNEK
+568 EAFWQGGFDILKEK
-582 VAKLRE
+582 VEKLRE

>member
-1 MIMEYQLGKW
+1 MEYKLGKW
-11 SLEDLYPED
+11 SLADLYLD
-20 YKESFQKDL
+20 DCKASFNQDL
-29 EKLTAM
+29 EKLTALVN
-35 ADAFEN
+35 DFEN
-41 YRAELNDNLS
+41 VRGELNDAIP
-51 GERFAQ
+51 GERFAEI
-57 MMKDYDAIVT
+57 MKDYDAIVS

-80 EADTQDASALSLM
+80 EADTQDSSALSLM
-93 GQTEAAV
+93 GQTDAV
-100 TELSN
+100 ITELGN
-105 RILFFEL
+105 RVLFFDL

-127 SCPENAY
+127 ACPENAY

-148 EPEEK
+148 ESEEK

-161 GANALDNLYSSITN
+161 GASALDNIYSSITN
-175 RYVFKLTVDG
+175 RYVFKMTVDG
-185 AEQELTREGLMV
+185 EEKSLTREGIMV
-197 YARSDKPELRTAA
+197 YARSDNASLRKAA
-210 YEELYRVYGN
+210 YEELYRVYGD

-233 RSWDQETLGIRGY
+233 RAWDQENLGIRGY
-246 PSPIAA
+246 KSPIAA

-261 EVVDLLLETCRKN
+261 DVVDLLLETCRKN
-274 KHVFIDYFKLKKELL
+274 KDVFIDYFKLKKELL
-289 GLDELH
+289 GLDEFH

-301 PMKSDASRISFDEAF
+301 PMKTDTTKISFDEAF
-316 KTMLASYNSF
+316 KTMLASYNNF
-326 DPEFAQMAERV
+326 DPEFAKMAERV
-337 YHEHHIDSEPRRGK
+337 YNEHHIDSEPRHGK
-351 RGGAFCETLGPSY
+351 RGGAFCETLGPNY

-389 IHSMCAEDKTIF
+389 IHSMSAEDKTIF

-421 ADYLQGTVTDKTVL
+421 ADYMQSTVTDKAVL

-457 LFEKEAHRMISTG
+457 LFEKEAHRMIGEG

-477 AAYLANLKE
+477 AAYLANLNE
-486 QFGDAL
+486 QFGDAV

-552 QRPQELL
+552 QRPQDLL
-559 MDAGFDFTK
+559 LDAGFDFTK
-568 ESFWQGGFDILNEK
+568 EAFWQGGFDILKEK
-582 VAKLRE
+582 VEKLRE

>member
-1 MIMEYQLGKW
+1 MEYKLGKW
-11 SLEDLYPED
+11 SLADLYPDD
-20 YKESFQKDL
+20 YKASFNHDL
-29 EKLTAM
+29 EKLTALVN
-35 ADAFEN
+35 AFEN
-41 YRAELNDNLS
+41 VRGELNDAIP
-51 GERFAQ
+51 GERFAEI
-57 MMKDYDAIVT
+57 MKDYDAIVS

-80 EADTQDASALSLM
+80 EADTQDSSALSLM
-93 GQTEAAV
+93 GQTDAV
-100 TELSN
+100 ITELGN
-105 RILFFEL
+105 RVLFFDL

-127 SCPENAY
+127 ACPENAY

-148 EPEEK
+148 ESEEK

-161 GANALDNLYSSITN
+161 GASALDNIYSSITN
-175 RYVFKLTVDG
+175 RYVFKMTVDG
-185 AEQELTREGLMV
+185 EEKSLTREGIMV
-197 YARSDKPELRTAA
+197 YARSDKPEMRKAA
-210 YEELYRVYGN
+210 YEELYRVYGD
-220 DGNILGQIYQNIC
+220 DGSILGQIYQNIC
-233 RSWDQETLGIRGY
+233 RAWDQENLGIRGY
-246 PSPIAA
+246 KSPIAA

-261 EVVDLLLETCRKN
+261 DVVDLLLETCRKN
-274 KHVFIDYFKLKKELL
+274 KDVFIDYFKLKKELL
-289 GLDELH
+289 GLDEFH

-301 PMKSDASRISFDEAF
+301 PMKTDTTKISFDEAF
-316 KTMLASYNSF
+316 KTMLASYNNF
-326 DPEFAQMAERV
+326 DPEFAKMAERV
-337 YHEHHIDSEPRRGK
+337 YNEHHIDSEPRHGK
-351 RGGAFCETLGPSY
+351 RGGAFCETLGPNY

-389 IHSMCAEDKTIF
+389 IHSMSAEDKTIF

-421 ADYLQGTVTDKTVL
+421 ADYMQSTVTDKAVL

-457 LFEKEAHRMISTG
+457 LFEKEAHRMIGEG

-477 AAYLANLKE
+477 AAYLANLNE
-486 QFGDAL
+486 QFGDAV

-537 SFIPRYKEMLHKGGS
+537 TFIPRYKEMLHKGGS
-552 QRPQELL
+552 QRPQDLL
-559 MDAGFDFTK
+559 LDAGFDFTK
-568 ESFWQGGFDILNEK
+568 EAFWQGGFDILKEK
-582 VAKLRE
+582 VEKLRE

>member
-1 MIMEYQLGKW
+1 MEYKLGKW
-11 SLEDLYPED
+11 SLADLYPED
-20 YKESFQKDL
+20 YKASFNKDL
-29 EKLTAM
+29 EQLNAM
-35 ADAFEN
+35 VGTFEQ
-41 YRAELNDNLS
+41 YRAELSDELS

-57 MMKDYDAIVT
+57 IMKDYDAIVT
-67 LEYKLFGFCSLRF
+67 LEYKLYGFCSLRF
-80 EADTQDASALSLM
+80 EADTQDSSALSLL
-93 GQTEAAV
+93 GQTEAV
-100 TELSN
+100 ITELGN
-105 RILFFEL
+105 RILFFDL

-127 SCPENAY
+127 SCPQNAY
-134 FLSAMRLSKPYTLN
+134 YLSAMRLSKPYTLN
-148 EPEEK
+148 ESEEK

-161 GANALDNLYSSITN
+161 GASALDNIYSALTN
-175 RYVFKLTVDG
+175 RYVFKLTLDG
-185 AEQELTREGLMV
+185 EEKQLTREGLMV
-197 YARSDKPELRTAA
+197 YARSDRAELRAAA
-210 YEELYRVYGN
+210 YEELYRVYGK

-233 RSWDQETLGIRGY
+233 RSWDQECLGIRGY
-246 PSPIAA
+246 KSPMAA

-274 KHVFIDYFKLKKELL
+274 RHVFIDYFKLKKELL

-301 PMKSDASRISFDEAF
+301 PMKSDTTRISFDEAF
-316 KTMLASYNSF
+316 KTMLAAYNSF
-326 DPEFAQMAERV
+326 DPEFANMAERV
-337 YHEHHIDSEPRRGK
+337 YNENHIDSEPRHGK
-351 RGGAFCETLGPSY
+351 RGGAFCETLGPTY
-364 TPWVLLNFQGRAE
+364 TPWVLLNFHGRAE

-389 IHSMCAEDKTIF
+389 IHSMSAEDKTIF

-421 ADYLQGTVTDKTVL
+421 ADYLQRTVTDSSVL

-457 LFEKEAHRMISTG
+457 LFEKEAHSLVSAG

-537 SFIPRYKEMLHKGGS
+537 SFIPRYKEMLRKGGS
-552 QRPQELL
+552 QRPQDLL
-559 MDAGFDFTK
+559 SDAGFDFTK

>member
-1 MIMEYQLGKW
+1 MEYKLGKW
-11 SLEDLYPED
+11 SLADLYPED
-20 YKESFQKDL
+20 YKASFNKDL
-29 EKLTAM
+29 EQLNAM
-35 ADAFEN
+35 VGTFEQ
-41 YRAELNDNLS
+41 YRAELSDELS

-57 MMKDYDAIVT
+57 IMKDYDAIVT
-67 LEYKLFGFCSLRF
+67 LEYKLYGFCSLRF
-80 EADTQDASALSLM
+80 EADTQDSSALSLL
-93 GQTEAAV
+93 GQTEAV
-100 TELSN
+100 ITELGN
-105 RILFFEL
+105 RILFFDL

-127 SCPENAY
+127 SCPQNAY
-134 FLSAMRLSKPYTLN
+134 YLSAMRLSKPYTLN
-148 EPEEK
+148 ESEEK

-161 GANALDNLYSSITN
+161 GASALDNIYSALTN
-175 RYVFKLTVDG
+175 RYVFKLTLDG
-185 AEQELTREGLMV
+185 EEKQLTREGLMV
-197 YARSDKPELRTAA
+197 YARSDRAELRAAA
-210 YEELYRVYGN
+210 YEELYRVYGK

-233 RSWDQETLGIRGY
+233 RSWDQECLGIRGY
-246 PSPIAA
+246 KSPMAA

-274 KHVFIDYFKLKKELL
+274 RHVFIDYFKLKKELL

-301 PMKSDASRISFDEAF
+301 PMKSDTSRISFDEAF
-316 KTMLASYNSF
+316 RTMLAAYNSF
-326 DPEFAQMAERV
+326 DPEFANMAERV
-337 YHEHHIDSEPRRGK
+337 YNENHIDSEPRHGK
-351 RGGAFCETLGPSY
+351 RGGAFCETLGPTY

-389 IHSMCAEDKTIF
+389 IHSMSAEDKTIF

-421 ADYLQGTVTDKTVL
+421 ADYLQRTVTDSSVL

-457 LFEKEAHRMISTG
+457 LFEKEAHRLVSAG

-537 SFIPRYKEMLHKGGS
+537 SFIPRYKEMLRKGGS
-552 QRPQELL
+552 QRPQDLL
-559 MDAGFDFTK
+559 SDAGFDFTK

>member
-1 MIMEYQLGKW
+1 MEYKLGKW
-11 SLEDLYPED
+11 SLADLYPDD
-20 YKESFQKDL
+20 YKASFNHDL
-29 EKLTAM
+29 EKLTALVN
-35 ADAFEN
+35 AFEN
-41 YRAELNDNLS
+41 VRGELNDAIP
-51 GERFAQ
+51 GERFAEI
-57 MMKDYDAIVT
+57 MKDYDAIVS

-80 EADTQDASALSLM
+80 EADTQDSSALSLM
-93 GQTEAAV
+93 GQTDAV
-100 TELSN
+100 ITELGN
-105 RILFFEL
+105 RVLFFDL

-127 SCPENAY
+127 ACPENAY

-148 EPEEK
+148 ESEEK

-161 GANALDNLYSSITN
+161 GASALDNIYSSITN

-185 AEQELTREGLMV
+185 EEKSLTREGIMV
-197 YARSDKPELRTAA
+197 YARSDKPELRKAA
-210 YEELYRVYGN
+210 YEELYRVYGD

-233 RSWDQETLGIRGY
+233 RAWDQENLGIRGY
-246 PSPIAA
+246 KSPIAA

-261 EVVDLLLETCRKN
+261 DVVDLLLETCRKN
-274 KHVFIDYFKLKKELL
+274 KDVFINYFKLKKELL
-289 GLDELH
+289 GLDEFH

-301 PMKSDASRISFDEAF
+301 PMKTDTTKISFDEAF
-316 KTMLASYNSF
+316 KTMLASYNNF
-326 DPEFAQMAERV
+326 DPEFAKMAERV
-337 YHEHHIDSEPRRGK
+337 YNEHHIDSEPRHGK
-351 RGGAFCETLGPSY
+351 RGGAFCETLGPNY

-389 IHSMCAEDKTIF
+389 IHSMSAEDKTIF

-421 ADYLQGTVTDKTVL
+421 ADYMQSTVTDKAVL

-457 LFEKEAHRMISTG
+457 LFEKEAHRMIGEG

-477 AAYLANLKE
+477 AAYLANLNE
-486 QFGDAL
+486 QFGDAV

-537 SFIPRYKEMLHKGGS
+537 TFIPRYKEMLHKGGS
-552 QRPQELL
+552 QRPQDLL
-559 MDAGFDFTK
+559 LDAGFDFTK
-568 ESFWQGGFDILNEK
+568 EAFWQGGFDILKEK
-582 VAKLRE
+582 VEKLRE

>member
-1 MIMEYQLGKW
+1 MEYKLGKW
-11 SLEDLYPED
+11 SLADLYPED
-20 YKESFQKDL
+20 YKASFNKDL
-29 EKLTAM
+29 EQLNAM
-35 ADAFEN
+35 VGTFEQ
-41 YRAELNDNLS
+41 YRVELSDELS

-57 MMKDYDAIVT
+57 IMKDYDAIVT
-67 LEYKLFGFCSLRF
+67 LEYKLYGFCSLRF
-80 EADTQDASALSLM
+80 EADTQDSSALSLL
-93 GQTEAAV
+93 GQTEAV
-100 TELSN
+100 ITELGN
-105 RILFFEL
+105 RILFFDL

-127 SCPENAY
+127 SCPQNAY
-134 FLSAMRLSKPYTLN
+134 YLSAMRLSKPYTLN
-148 EPEEK
+148 ESEEK

-161 GANALDNLYSSITN
+161 GASALDNIYSALTN
-175 RYVFKLTVDG
+175 RYVFKLTLDG
-185 AEQELTREGLMV
+185 EEKQLTREGLMV
-197 YARSDKPELRTAA
+197 YARSDRAELRAAA
-210 YEELYRVYGN
+210 YEELYRVYGK

-233 RSWDQETLGIRGY
+233 RSWDQECLGIRGY
-246 PSPIAA
+246 KSPMAA

-274 KHVFIDYFKLKKELL
+274 RHVFIDYFKLKKELL

-301 PMKSDASRISFDEAF
+301 PMKSDTTRISFDEAF
-316 KTMLASYNSF
+316 KTMLAAYNSF
-326 DPEFAQMAERV
+326 DPEFANMAERV
-337 YHEHHIDSEPRRGK
+337 YNENHIDSEPRHGK
-351 RGGAFCETLGPSY
+351 RGGAFCETLGPTY
-364 TPWVLLNFQGRAE
+364 TPWVLLNFHGRAE

-389 IHSMCAEDKTIF
+389 IHSMSAEDKTIF

-421 ADYLQGTVTDKTVL
+421 ADYLQRTVTDNSVL

-457 LFEKEAHRMISTG
+457 LFEKEAHSLVSAG

-502 VSIPHIFATPFYVY
+502 ISIPHIFATPFYVY

-537 SFIPRYKEMLHKGGS
+537 SFIPRYKEMLRKGGS
-552 QRPQELL
+552 QRPQDLL
-559 MDAGFDFTK
+559 LDAGFDFTK